1 MDDVAHRRVEP
12 AGSIDAQH
20 DHRRFLFARGGQA
33 ADQIVCGGGADDAVQ
48 GEHHG
53 GAWIRGGLGVCA
65 SRNENGHRQLRD
77 KDAQPAEHRTGFGRQ
92 ALDRGG
98 HGLVSSDEQ
107 RRAVNRLASC
117 VQSTTFVYLFRGM
130 MRQVMDEP
138 ALRAQLYQQSGGE
151 VVGTGSKEFSQLI
164 QAEAVRYGELA
175 RLVGGALP

>member
-1 MDDVAHRRVEP
+1 M
-12 AGSIDAQH
+12 
-20 DHRRFLFARGGQA
+20 
-33 ADQIVCGGGADDAVQ
+33 
-48 GEHHG
+48 
-53 GAWIRGGLGVCA
+53 
-65 SRNENGHRQLRD
+65 
-77 KDAQPAEHRTGFGRQ
+77 
-92 ALDRGG
+92 
-98 HGLVSSDEQ
+98 
-107 RRAVNRLASC
+107 NRLASC